1 LVGPAKAVFRQPT
14 AVNFESESRRP
25 GAIAGTPV
33 RLRELGE
40 DRPRLGERYR
50 CHICRLELTLDPT
63 TNKLTVTPLLDDDD
77 RARSD
82 KRL

>member
-1 LVGPAKAVFRQPT
+1 
-14 AVNFESESRRP
+14 
-25 GAIAGTPV
+25 V